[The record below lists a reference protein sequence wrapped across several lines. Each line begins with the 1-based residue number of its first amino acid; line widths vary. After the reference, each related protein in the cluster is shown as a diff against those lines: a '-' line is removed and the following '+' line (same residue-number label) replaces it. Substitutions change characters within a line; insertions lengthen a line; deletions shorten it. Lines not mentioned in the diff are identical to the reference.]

1 MNELSVGRD
10 ARGKKRRARI
20 VKAGGWISAMA
31 VEPLMREEANLEN
44 MCDVLKV

>member
-1 MNELSVGRD
+1 MSSVLGGMPEGR
-10 ARGKKRRARI
+10 KRRARI